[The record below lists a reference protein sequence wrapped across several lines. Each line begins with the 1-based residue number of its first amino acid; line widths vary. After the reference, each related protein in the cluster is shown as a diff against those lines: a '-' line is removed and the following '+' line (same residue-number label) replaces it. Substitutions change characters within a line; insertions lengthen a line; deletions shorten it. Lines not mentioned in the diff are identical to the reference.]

1 MPLSEAQVVEAIAQ
15 WLAGRSQREIARAMG
30 QDNSTLSARIR
41 IFVMRYG
48 DPRRGDPKQRARL
61 AMEKYHERISGAPVD
76 CSHAKG

>member
-30 QDNSTLSARIR
+30 QDNSTLSSRIR

-48 DPRRGDPKQRARL
+48 DSRRGDPKQRARL
-61 AMEKYHERISGAPVD
+61 AMEKYHERISGAP
-76 CSHAKG
+76 S